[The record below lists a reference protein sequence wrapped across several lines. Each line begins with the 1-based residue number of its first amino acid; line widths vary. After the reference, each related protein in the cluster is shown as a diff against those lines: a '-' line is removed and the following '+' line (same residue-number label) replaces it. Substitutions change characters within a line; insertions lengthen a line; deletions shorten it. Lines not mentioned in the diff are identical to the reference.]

1 MVDSE
6 SDIAAFANW
15 SEDADAAPIAEAA
28 PAQQAAPVQVGHADR
43 LFSALRADNRGHP
56 RGAHHL
62 AAARE
67 VAIRPSHNLYF
78 RAVCVRLRALA

>member
-1 MVDSE
+1 MK
-6 SDIAAFANW
+6 DIILVGGSASTFVPRAGH
-15 SEDADAAPIAEAA
+15 E
-28 PAQQAAPVQVGHADR
+28 QAAPVQVGHADR

-78 RAVCVRLRALA
+78 RALCDRLRALA